1 MIRRPPRST
10 RTDTLFPY
18 TTLFR
23 SVGRSNR
30 LEIAL
35 LVGDQSLGIK
45 ARQLELV
52 GDLGEV
58 ELLPLLG
65 ELAEVGE
72 GGEVE
77 LGELTIQKRGIGN
90 RHNRAPHPSRDYLRG
105 YMLHRS
111 KNWRDGDIVPGR
123 QAVNG
128 NFLHIGQTSFRE

>member
-1 MIRRPPRST
+1 MRISDWSSDVCSSDLILRRLGGVQLGQRLGGVLDALANDLGLAANH
-10 RTDTLFPY
+10 RLGALEGY
-18 TTLFR
+18 L
-23 SVGRSNR
+23 VGRSNR

-90 RHNRAPHPSRDYLRG
+90 SQNRAPHPSSSEE
-105 YMLHRS
+105 H
-111 KNWRDGDIVPGR
+111 
-123 QAVNG
+123 
-128 NFLHIGQTSFRE
+128 

>member
-23 SVGRSNR
+23 SVQLGQRLGGVLDALANDLGLAANHRLGALEGYLVGRSNR
-30 LEIAL
+30 LVIAL
-35 LVGDQSLGIK
+35 LVGDHGLGMK

-52 GDLGEV
+52 DDLAEV

-65 ELAEVGE
+65 DLAEVGE

-77 LGELTIQKRGIGN
+77 LEELTIQKRGIEN
-90 RHNRAPHPSRDYLRG
+90 SHNRAPP
-105 YMLHRS
+105 
-111 KNWRDGDIVPGR
+111 P
-123 QAVNG
+123 
-128 NFLHIGQTSFRE
+128 